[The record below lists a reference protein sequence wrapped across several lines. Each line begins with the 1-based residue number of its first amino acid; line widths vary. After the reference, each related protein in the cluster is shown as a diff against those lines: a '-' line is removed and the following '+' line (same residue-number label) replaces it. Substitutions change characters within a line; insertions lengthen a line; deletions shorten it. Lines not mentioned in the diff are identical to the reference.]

1 MKDFAGGRSPTNLPH
16 SCLPARCFARFP
28 RYSSYRH
35 IHDCRSCIWLGATG
49 KTPGL
54 GIGGAPSFGDICQVG
69 GKILLLAVV
78 RIESTFSP
86 TARGSVGLGGNPNL
100 HFYAIFFCFRSA
112 TLSFWHKHFTSQPPP
127 HVPCEKDIFVLSG
140 GQFYL

>member
-1 MKDFAGGRSPTNLPH
+1 MKDFAGGRIPTNLPH

-69 GKILLLAVV
+69 VKFLLWAVA
-78 RIESTFSP
+78 RIESGIYP
-86 TARGSVGLGGNPNL
+86 ARVYAALAL
-100 HFYAIFFCFRSA
+100 HLLAYGEG
-112 TLSFWHKHFTSQPPP
+112 
-127 HVPCEKDIFVLSG
+127 VSG
-140 GQFYL
+140 FG